1 MNEENDKKLVKA
13 FPLLY
18 GDRSAPMQSTAMCW
32 GFSTGNGW
40 FDIIWDL
47 SSKLEPLIQK
57 FIDDNPLAPCGG
69 CSCKKERHYGW
80 KSWKPGKCLAIHID
94 PESGEEPPNNYF
106 ACFCDEYRSPH
117 PKASQVKEKFGGL
130 RFYMTTGTDEM
141 FDLID
146 EADTASY
153 KICEECASGDATQN
167 DVGWIRTLCESCR
180 ENYDKIREEKW
191 KTAAELSEKEGQKVA
206 DLIVSPNKKRS
217 APFVITDYLNSADDI
232 AAYVNAAIETG
243 DEAVSKDKHP
253 PECKWHKDWHA
264 CDCGAF
270 EKEEK

>member
-1 MNEENDKKLVKA
+1 MNEENDLRLVKE

-18 GDRSAPMQSTAMCW
+18 GDRDAPMQSTAMCW
-32 GFSTGNGW
+32 GFSCGDGW

-69 CSCKKERHYGW
+69 CGCKKERHYGW
-80 KSWKPGKCLAIHID
+80 KSWKPGKCLAIHVD
-94 PESGEEPPNNYF
+94 PESEEEPPNNYF
-106 ACFCDEYRSPH
+106 ACFCNEYRSPH

-130 RFYMTTGTDEM
+130 RFYMSCGTDEM

-180 ENYDKIREEKW
+180 ENYDKIRAKRWEE
-191 KTAAELSEKEGQKVA
+191 
-206 DLIVSPNKKRS
+206 
-217 APFVITDYLNSADDI
+217 
-232 AAYVNAAIETG
+232 
-243 DEAVSKDKHP
+243 
-253 PECKWHKDWHA
+253 
-264 CDCGAF
+264 
-270 EKEEK
+270 